1 MIIFHMQC
9 VLENFIQIAALLRRN
24 LVILFLLP
32 SFCYVRKHSCIELK
46 DRLVIAKQMSVII
59 NPPPWALPN
68 SPTNYQKSNTHRLC
82 DHDTTRK
89 PYNRQSIVIP
99 HGVPNHVSDPV
110 VAYKQYIYYF
120 PMNKL

>member
-68 SPTNYQKSNTHRLC
+68 SPTNYQKSNMHRLC
-82 DHDTTRK
+82 D
-89 PYNRQSIVIP
+89 P
-99 HGVPNHVSDPV
+99 
-110 VAYKQYIYYF
+110 
-120 PMNKL
+120 